1 MLSKEEGK
9 KVLIKGLIILAIV
22 TLLEVGLAL
31 LGKVYLIH
39 GFTLPKSVMY
49 LGMIIG
55 SLYKAYFIVFEFM
68 HMKYEVKGLSMSVL
82 LPTLLLVWAIIAF
95 LAEGNYWNNSRLNI
109 VKKNNIGLENQS
121 SKAEDV
127 KSLENHH

>member
-1 MLSKEEGK
+1 MLSREEGK

-31 LGKVYLIH
+31 LGKGYLIP
-39 GFTLPKSVMY
+39 GFHLPKSVMY
-49 LGMIIG
+49 FGMIIG

-82 LPTLLLVWAIIAF
+82 LPTLLLVWAMIAF
-95 LAEGNYWNNSRLNI
+95 LAEGNYWNHSRAGI
-109 VKKNNIGLENQS
+109 KMKNEIGLDKHS
-121 SKAEDV
+121 STPQDTKNAED
-127 KSLENHH
+127 HH